1 MPLPDRKVKLAAVRT
16 TTRGGGCVCISHL
29 QEVMW
34 EKKLLYQRENASLEI
49 PEKSTFFAALLPGLH
64 LWGKGSFL
72 HGTLSSGPREL
83 SSGFCRQSRVLR
95 GCLLLIVCLHS
106 PSARHPALI
115 RDTSAPLRVKDAK
128 IFWAPRVGG
137 LYASRSYDLAN
148 WFPLIKHCCIIQK
161 MYLTVRGKVRNDV
174 IIMEPLI
181 STVTVLFQVE
191 NGNNT

>member
-83 SSGFCRQSRVLR
+83 SSGFCRQSRVLC